1 MTSRVT
7 REYQF
12 VPRVINPVKM
22 ERAVFFAADSRI
34 RDSWETLEKKM
45 AWLRTEVLHDPQSA
59 LASSSEQRS
68 VFLFDDTG
76 LALLDVEQVRA
87 KNKNAI
93 LVLLSYQP
101 FIQCAPPQAARM
113 RYPYAAGADLV
124 FAVDRNELLPE
135 NIVLAAVRVAEDR
148 LNIEKHTNLKRFI
161 FHIVDDEPRWFSQFL
176 PVLYAIIGQRA
187 DVMVT
192 RTYEE
197 SLRFL
202 FGDEEEGEARTDGRD
217 RVERGHGDDVVCLI
231 TDIFF
236 PKGNELQSD
245 AGRELIRLV
254 NSRFPRIPVI
264 IASKAKEALE
274 LKKLGF
280 VLPKG
285 DPGSLEKL
293 REYILNFTGMG
304 DFLVYDDEGR
314 EIRRARNIREICA
327 ILLEAEEDNEEG
339 RRLRLLLEAYGEKD
353 KFSTWLYMHSYREL
367 GDRLRPKQS
376 RGQQLIALLKKHLRL
391 ELSRMERT
399 PLVLAGTKAFDLAG
413 LLAALRALPPE
424 TIQPY
429 SDNDIISS
437 WLDRKGFSELAEELR
452 PIHGRGPELKDILT
466 DIVAKWLEIYRAQG
480 EGLPRRVF

>member
-1 MTSRVT
+1 MLER
-7 REYQF
+7 RF
-12 VPRVINPVKM
+12 VPRVINPVKV
-22 ERAVFFAADSRI
+22 ERVVIFAADSRI
-34 RDSWETLEKKM
+34 RDSSKTLEEKM

-59 LASSSEQRS
+59 LAASSERPS
-68 VFLFDDTG
+68 VFLFDDTA

-101 FIQCAPPQAARM
+101 FIQCAPPQAAQAN
-113 RYPYAAGADLV
+113 YPYTARADLV
-124 FAVDRNELLPE
+124 FAVDRDRLLPE

-148 LNIEKHTNLKRFI
+148 LNIERHTSLKRFI

-202 FGDEEEGEARTDGRD
+202 FGDGEEEETPPDGPGRG
-217 RVERGHGDDVVCLI
+217 ERGHGDDVICLI

-236 PKGNELQSD
+236 PRGSELQCD
-245 AGRELIRLV
+245 AGRELIGLV

-274 LKKLGF
+274 LNKLGF
-280 VLPKG
+280 ILPKG

-293 REYILNFTGMG
+293 KEYILNFTGMG
-304 DFLVYDDEGR
+304 DFLVCDDEGR

-327 ILLEAEEDNEEG
+327 ILLEAEEDNAEG
-339 RRLRLLLEAYGEKD
+339 RRLRALLEAYGEKD

-367 GDRLRPKQS
+367 GDRLRPKKS
-376 RGQQLIALLKKHLRL
+376 RGRQLIALLKKHLRL
-391 ELSRMERT
+391 ELARMERT
-399 PLVLAGTKAFDLAG
+399 PLVLGGSKAFDLAG

-424 TIQPY
+424 TLQPY

-437 WLDRKGFSELAEELR
+437 WLDYKGFSELAEQLR
-452 PIHGRGPELKDILT
+452 PIHGRGQELKDILA
-466 DIVAKWLEIYRAQG
+466 DIVAKWLEIYKIQG
-480 EGLPRRVF
+480 EG

>member
-1 MTSRVT
+1 MLER
-7 REYQF
+7 RF
-12 VPRVINPVKM
+12 VPRVINPVKV
-22 ERAVFFAADSRI
+22 ERVVIFAADSRI
-34 RDSWETLEKKM
+34 RDSSKTLEEKM

-59 LASSSEQRS
+59 LAASSERPS
-68 VFLFDDTG
+68 VFLFDDTA

-101 FIQCAPPQAARM
+101 FIQCAPPQAAQAN
-113 RYPYAAGADLV
+113 YPYTARADLV
-124 FAVDRNELLPE
+124 FAVDRDRLLPE

-148 LNIEKHTNLKRFI
+148 LNIERHTSLKRFI

-202 FGDEEEGEARTDGRD
+202 FGDGEEEETPPDGPGRG
-217 RVERGHGDDVVCLI
+217 ERGHGDDVICLI

-236 PKGNELQSD
+236 PRGSELQCD
-245 AGRELIRLV
+245 AGRELIGLV

-274 LKKLGF
+274 LNKLGF
-280 VLPKG
+280 ILPKG

-293 REYILNFTGMG
+293 KEYILNFTGMG
-304 DFLVYDDEGR
+304 DFLVCDDEGR

-327 ILLEAEEDNEEG
+327 ILLEAEEDSAEG
-339 RRLRLLLEAYGEKD
+339 RLRALLEAYGEKD

-367 GDRLRPKQS
+367 GDRLRPKKS
-376 RGQQLIALLKKHLRL
+376 RGHQLIALLKKHLRF
-391 ELSRMERT
+391 ELARMERT
-399 PLVLAGTKAFDLAG
+399 PLLLGGTKAFDLAG

-424 TIQPY
+424 TLQPY
-429 SDNDIISS
+429 SDNDIVSS
-437 WLDRKGFSELAEELR
+437 WLDYKGFSELAEQLR
-452 PIHGRGPELKDILT
+452 PIHGRGRELKDILT
-466 DIVAKWLEIYRAQG
+466 DIVAKWLDIYKIQG
-480 EGLPRRVF
+480 EG